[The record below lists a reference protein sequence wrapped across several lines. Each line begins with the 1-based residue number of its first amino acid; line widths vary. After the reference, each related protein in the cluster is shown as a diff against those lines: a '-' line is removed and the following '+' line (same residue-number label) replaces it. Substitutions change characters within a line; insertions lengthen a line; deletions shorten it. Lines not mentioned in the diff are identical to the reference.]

1 MVWGME
7 HTSALTLI
15 DSVLDPDSFISWDET
30 PQYDNLN
37 QGYAETLERARSK
50 AKCDESVIT
59 GEGTVE
65 GIPVAV
71 ILSDFSFLGGSLGTV
86 ASVRIMKAIHRAT
99 ELKLPLLV
107 SPASGGA
114 RMQED
119 NRAFVMMVSITAA
132 VQRHREAHLPF
143 LVYLRNPTMGGAMAS
158 WGSSGHLTFAEPGAQ
173 IGFLGPRVVELT
185 TGHALPDGVQQ
196 AENLVKTGVI
206 DGIVSPLQLRAAVAK
221 TLKIIQPAEATDR
234 FSPTTP
240 GTALPVMEAIAR
252 SRDPH
257 RPGIGEIM
265 ETLGAD
271 VVKLSGARAGALS
284 PAVRVALARIGGRPV
299 VLIGQDRRFT
309 LGPQELRF
317 ARRGISLARE
327 LNLPIVSI
335 IDTSGAELSQA
346 AEELG
351 IASSIA
357 RTLSKLIDA
366 PLPTVSVIIGQ
377 GVGGGALAMLPADLA
392 YAAENAWLSALP
404 PEGASAILFR
414 DTNHAAE
421 IIERQGV
428 QAHALLSQGLID
440 GIVAETEHFVE
451 EILGTISNA
460 LSELDNNPERAGRD
474 SRFTR
479 FERLAQ

>member
-1 MVWGME
+1 M
-7 HTSALTLI
+7 
-15 DSVLDPDSFISWDET
+15 
-30 PQYDNLN
+30 
-37 QGYAETLERARSK
+37 
-50 AKCDESVIT
+50 
-59 GEGTVE
+59 
-65 GIPVAV
+65 
-71 ILSDFSFLGGSLGTV
+71 
-86 ASVRIMKAIHRAT
+86 
-99 ELKLPLLV
+99 
-107 SPASGGA
+107 
-114 RMQED
+114 
-119 NRAFVMMVSITAA
+119 
-132 VQRHREAHLPF
+132 
-143 LVYLRNPTMGGAMAS
+143 
-158 WGSSGHLTFAEPGAQ
+158 
-173 IGFLGPRVVELT
+173 
-185 TGHALPDGVQQ
+185 
-196 AENLVKTGVI
+196 
-206 DGIVSPLQLRAAVAK
+206 
-221 TLKIIQPAEATDR
+221 
-234 FSPTTP
+234 
-240 GTALPVMEAIAR
+240 
-252 SRDPH
+252 
-257 RPGIGEIM
+257 
-265 ETLGAD
+265 
-271 VVKLSGARAGALS
+271 
-284 PAVRVALARIGGRPV
+284 
-299 VLIGQDRRFT
+299 
-309 LGPQELRF
+309 
-317 ARRGISLARE
+317 
-327 LNLPIVSI
+327 SI

-377 GVGGGALAMLPADLA
+377 GVGGGALAMLPADLV

>member
-1 MVWGME
+1 MVWSME
-7 HTSALTLI
+7 HTSALALI
-15 DSVLDPDSFISWDET
+15 DAVLDPDSFISWDET
-30 PQYDNLN
+30 PHYDNPDKS
-37 QGYAETLERARSK
+37 YAETLERARER
-50 AKCDESVIT
+50 AECDESVIT
-59 GEGTVE
+59 GQGTVE
-65 GIPVAV
+65 GTPVAV

-86 ASVRIMKAIHRAT
+86 ASVRIVKALLRAT
-99 ELKLPLLV
+99 ELKLPVLA

-119 NRAFVMMVSITAA
+119 NRAFVIMATISAA
-132 VQRHREAHLPF
+132 VQRHRETHLPF

-185 TGHALPDGVQQ
+185 TGHRLPDGVQQ

-206 DGIVSPLQLRAAVAK
+206 DGVVSPLALRAGVIK
-221 TLKIIQPAEATDR
+221 TLNILKPAEATDH
-234 FSPTTP
+234 FYPTAP
-240 GTALPVMEAIAR
+240 GPVPPVMESIAR

-257 RPGIGEIM
+257 RPGIGEVI
-265 ETLGAD
+265 ETLGLD

-284 PAVRVALARIGGRPV
+284 PAVCVALARIGGRPV

-351 IASSIA
+351 IASSIS
-357 RTLSKLIDA
+357 RTLATLIDA
-366 PLPTVSVIIGQ
+366 PLPTISVIIGQ
-377 GVGGGALAMLPADLA
+377 GVGGGALAMLPADLV

-414 DTNHAAE
+414 DTAHAAE
-421 IIERQGV
+421 IMERQGV
-428 QAHALLSQGLID
+428 QAHALLNQGLID
-440 GIVAETEHFVE
+440 GIVAETDNFVE

-460 LSELDNNPERAGRD
+460 LSELVNNPERAGRD